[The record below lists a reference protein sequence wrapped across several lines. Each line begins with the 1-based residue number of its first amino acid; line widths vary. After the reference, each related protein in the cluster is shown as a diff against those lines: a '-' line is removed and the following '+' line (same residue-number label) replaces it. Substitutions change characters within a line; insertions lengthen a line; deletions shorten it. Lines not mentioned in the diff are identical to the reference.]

1 MSDVKHTPA
10 AMANYK
16 PYRPQTHRLTR
27 ESLSPQWNVLK
38 VDTRE
43 SWDESKT
50 ASYTT
55 VRVADTGNFVD
66 IGIEEFTGE
75 SRRAKLCNVRLEEP
89 AALAL
94 FEQLRERFGKTE
106 GGA

>member
-1 MSDVKHTPA
+1 MADVKHTPA
-10 AMANYK
+10 AMADYR
-16 PYRPQTHRLTR
+16 PHRPQTHKLAR
-27 ESLSPQWNVLK
+27 EKSSPQWNVLK

-55 VRVADTGNFVD
+55 VRVADTGSFVD

-89 AALAL
+89 AARAL
-94 FEQLRERFGKTE
+94 FEQLRERFANE
-106 GGA
+106 GGV

>member
-1 MSDVKHTPA
+1 MND
-10 AMANYK
+10 YK
-16 PYRPQTHRLTR
+16 PHRPQTHKLAR
-27 ESLSPQWNVLK
+27 ERSAPQWSVLK

-75 SRRAKLCNVRLEEP
+75 TRRAKLCNVRLEEP
-89 AALAL
+89 AARAL
-94 FEQLRERFGKTE
+94 FEQLRDRFLSKE
-106 GGA
+106 GL